1 MIELVQLTKRYG
13 STLALDHVSLSV
25 KPGEIV
31 GLLGPNGAGK
41 STMLKMLTGYLP
53 PTEGSAR
60 VANLDVQDKSLDV
73 RRRIGYLPETN
84 PLYDDLAVYE
94 SLRWTAQL
102 RRMEPSGVP
111 AAIRHV
117 IDVCGLA
124 EVVGKDVS
132 QLSKGYRQRLGLAQA
147 ILHDP
152 EILILDEPT
161 SGLDPNQQQEVRRLI
176 QTLKQKKTVLLS
188 THILSEAHSSC
199 DRVLIIHKGRI
210 VADGTPEALGQ
221 QATHG
226 SRLRIELKAPAA
238 AAEQELARISGVDRV
253 AIEKTLDA
261 CVVLVVESSGGADV
275 REAIFDLAVQRHW
288 PILGMTQETLSL
300 EEVFRQL
307 TTGAAS

>member
-1 MIELVQLTKRYG
+1 MIELTQLTKRYG
-13 STLALDHVSLSV
+13 TTLALDHVSLSV

-53 PTEGSAR
+53 PTEGTAR

-84 PLYDDLAVYE
+84 PLYEDLAVYE
-94 SLRWTAQL
+94 SLQWTARL
-102 RRMEPSGVP
+102 RGMELSGVP

-176 QTLKQKKTVLLS
+176 QMLKREKNRFVINAYPFRSPLDL
-188 THILSEAHSSC
+188 
-199 DRVLIIHKGRI
+199 R
-210 VADGTPEALGQ
+210 P
-221 QATHG
+221 
-226 SRLRIELKAPAA
+226 RLNYP
-238 AAEQELARISGVDRV
+238 
-253 AIEKTLDA
+253 
-261 CVVLVVESSGGADV
+261 
-275 REAIFDLAVQRHW
+275 
-288 PILGMTQETLSL
+288 
-300 EEVFRQL
+300 
-307 TTGAAS
+307 